1 MSAPR
6 SPYSSPEMPVMH
18 NILPGFVL
26 LMGGLCGVLAAPCA
40 ARADNQDTDAVLC
53 RDLTLEPPLRVEA
66 CARALKA
73 PGLLTLVQVDLL
85 SQRAMALDEL
95 GDYKRAVQDYDAAI
109 VLAPNDPA
117 LHLNR
122 GVAKIRGGSPA
133 AAIPDYDEA
142 IRLRPDWHLPYF
154 DRAVALS
161 DLGQRAAALADYQR
175 AIDRNPNDPWIYVGQ
190 GDVHAAGGDAAAA
203 LAAYDEAL
211 ALRPDLDQAQ
221 MRRAKTLLRL
231 DRPQEAV
238 AAMDRALAAVGP
250 NAAESSAVES
260 GITDVAADAPQRA
273 DKPDWLQIRAAAKFA
288 LADFAGA
295 GADLTQ
301 ASEAAP
307 QDTDL
312 LRDLTRALLAAGDI
326 KAADAA
332 AMRAVQIAGDDA
344 ANLIAAGHV
353 ALADGRRP
361 EAEALARRAVALR
374 PGDAQAQALLAL
386 SLSAGAESAKAARA
400 AADFAPQ
407 DAEIQAVAAALGAKP
422 AGSPPAPD
430 ATPAEQSLA
439 ACIAALQ
446 KGDAAT
452 AAAAGA
458 RWSLCHLVA
467 TQTR

>member
-1 MSAPR
+1 MRNLLLSSLVFLVASGAVASSA
-6 SPYSSPEMPVMH
+6 
-18 NILPGFVL
+18 
-26 LMGGLCGVLAAPCA
+26 CA
-40 ARADNQDTDAVLC
+40 EPDDWETNARLC
-53 RDLTLEPPLRVEA
+53 RDLALEPPLRIEA
-66 CARALKA
+66 CARAMKA
-73 PGLLTLVQVDLL
+73 TGLPAPVQVDLL

-117 LHLNR
+117 LYLNR
-122 GVAKIRGGSPA
+122 GVAKIRGGAPA
-133 AAIPDYDEA
+133 AAIPDYDAA
-142 IRLRPDWHLPYF
+142 IRLKPDWHLPYF

-221 MRRAKTLLRL
+221 MRRAKALLRL

-238 AAMDRALAAVGP
+238 AAMDRALAAVEP
-250 NAAESSAVES
+250 NATKSSAVES

-295 GADLTQ
+295 AADLTQ

-307 QDTDL
+307 RDTGL
-312 LRDLTRALLAAGDI
+312 LRDLTRALLAAGND

-332 AMRAVQIAGDDA
+332 ATRAVHIAAGDA

-353 ALADGRRP
+353 ALADGRRA

-374 PGDAQAQALLAL
+374 PGDAQGQALLAL
-386 SLSAGAESAKAARA
+386 SLPAGAEAAKAAQA

-422 AGSPPAPD
+422 VGAPLQPA
-430 ATPAEQSLA
+430 ATPAEKLLA
-439 ACIAALQ
+439 GCIAGLQ
-446 KGDAAT
+446 AGDPGV
-452 AAAAGA
+452 AGGREA
-458 RWSLCHLVA
+458 RWSLCDLA
-467 TQTR
+467 ARRK